1 MFVGKTPI
9 LNGNKSGVGW
19 NTTPEV
25 ERKGTRSWLEIIP
38 YLAGTKCHLFSL
50 VSNGCKKPMYFLV
63 FTVLVF
69 YSILI
74 KQQHSTRAK
83 GHRMK
88 NGKLRSTTPTSLL
101 PLPADVDLV
110 RFETNLLQI
119 GFFSAHDPR
128 TKSTTTSRSW
138 RRLEQTVT
146 RDGQRIKVTAEF
158 RSSEL
163 LGLPSTADRDKFL
176 ALMKIVS
183 EERARIGKVQNPIRF
198 SGYRLLKELG
208 LSDSGQNYEEIS
220 TWGRRMADTTITS
233 ERVIYF
239 SARKRYSDKTIHVF
253 RSFQRV
259 GESNLDDS
267 DRSEA
272 YEIELEDWLLENLN
286 HGYVIPE
293 DFRAYKKLTR
303 PTAKGIFGN
312 LHLWFHASQ
321 GRAVEKD
328 YAELCN
334 FLNVRV
340 YPHASKIK
348 ETMGQSLDEL
358 VGVGYLSSW
367 QLQPMSTK
375 KGFKIVMLPGDE
387 LLRVISLSQKKQLGD
402 RSSGSAELSVAQQLA
417 VDALLEHGILPA
429 KAKMLVQQY
438 DPEQIVDQVEYAQT
452 QIFSGSH
459 GRQKID
465 NPAGFIIYNI
475 ENGLPVPATFL
486 TTRKRKELDTIRE
499 QRELEMQY
507 EATLQI
513 KYMQWKE
520 GLVNAELEARY
531 SGSQLSRV
539 LGEIISKRMKSD
551 PQFKRMSMNKP
562 GLETLALSYLRKEL
576 LEELMVPSYDDWKKE
591 QRQGELF

>member
-1 MFVGKTPI
+1 
-9 LNGNKSGVGW
+9 
-19 NTTPEV
+19 
-25 ERKGTRSWLEIIP
+25 
-38 YLAGTKCHLFSL
+38 
-50 VSNGCKKPMYFLV
+50 
-63 FTVLVF
+63 
-69 YSILI
+69 
-74 KQQHSTRAK
+74 
-83 GHRMK
+83 MK
-88 NGKLRSTTPTSLL
+88 NGKHTQTTSTSLL

-128 TKSTTTSRSW
+128 TKSNTHSRSW

-146 RDGQRIKVTAEF
+146 RDGQHIKVTAEF

-176 ALMKIVS
+176 ALMKIIS
-183 EERARIGKVQNPIRF
+183 EERARIGKIQNPIRF

-208 LSDSGQNYEEIS
+208 LSDSGQNYEDIS
-220 TWGRRMADTTITS
+220 NWGRRMADTTITS

-259 GESNLDDS
+259 GESNLDDT

-293 DFRAYKKLTR
+293 DFRAYKNLTR

-340 YPHASKIK
+340 YPHASKIR

-358 VGVGYLSSW
+358 VGVGYLSNW

-375 KGFKIVMLPGDE
+375 KGFKIVMLPGEE

-402 RSSGSAELSVAQQLA
+402 KSNGSVEFSAVQQLA
-417 VDALLEHGILPA
+417 IDALLEQGIIPA
-429 KAKMLVQQY
+429 KAKALVQQY
-438 DPEQIVDQVEYAQT
+438 DPEQIVDQIEYAQT
-452 QIFSGSH
+452 QIFSGPQ

-475 ENGLPVPATFL
+475 EQGLPVPSTFL
-486 TTRKRKELDTIRE
+486 TSRKRKGLDAVRE
-499 QRELEMQY
+499 QRDLEMQH
-507 EATLQI
+507 ENSLQI
-513 KYMQWKE
+513 RYMEWKE
-520 GLVNAELEARY
+520 GLFNAELAARY
-531 SGSQLSRV
+531 NESQLPRV
-539 LGEIISKRMKSD
+539 LNEIISKRMKTD
-551 PQFKRMSMNKP
+551 LQFKRLAMNRMA
-562 GLETLALSYLRKEL
+562 LEKTALSLLRKEL
-576 LEELMVPSYDDWKKE
+576 LEDMMVPTYDEWKKE